1 LSPDGLLVT
10 FSDLITAER
19 PDGPVL
25 DLASGDGHNGLFLA
39 AKGLPVILADR
50 SEEALRKAKEIADGI
65 QGNVTIWKVDLERPA
80 ENPLEENG
88 YSVILVFRYLHRPL
102 MPCIRKALRAE
113 GYLLYHTYT
122 LDQLQFGKPR
132 NPDFLLKPG
141 ELMDWFKDWDIL
153 HHFEGIQENPRRAIA
168 EIVCRKP
175 GTEFRN

>member
-10 FSDLITAER
+10 FSDLITAKR
-19 PDGPVL
+19 PGGPAL

-50 SEEALRKAKEIADGI
+50 SEESLRKAKETADGI
-65 QGNVTIWKVDLERPA
+65 LGNATIWKVDLEQTG
-80 ENPLEENG
+80 ENPLKEDG

-102 MPCIRKALRAE
+102 MPCIRKALRA
-113 GYLLYHTYT
+113 GGFLVYHTYT
-122 LDQLQFGKPR
+122 LDQAQFGKPR

-141 ELMDWFKDWDIL
+141 ELMDWFKDWEIL
-153 HHFEGIQENPRRAIA
+153 HHFEGIQDNPPRAIA

-175 GTEFRN
+175 